1 MSKFLSPQW
10 LKDFYQFEPTEELQ
24 RKFIFSNSPAEK
36 HMLETEINRRED
48 ETHDER
54 SSDRVRIIGG

>member
-10 LKDFYQFEPTEELQ
+10 LKDFYQFESTDELQ

-36 HMLETEINRRED
+36 HMLEVEMKRRKD
-48 ETHDER
+48 EENDQRTA
-54 SSDRVRIIGG
+54 G